1 MSGAIIVDTHVV
13 VAGLLTSREDSPVAR
28 VLDGML
34 AAAFPF
40 VVSEPLL
47 AEYSAVL
54 ERPALRK
61 LHGLSTGEIETLMLT
76 LAAHAIVL
84 VPVATQPAPDPGDQ
98 HLWEL
103 LAAHADTRL
112 VTGDKLLM
120 GRHAY
125 ASRVMTAQE
134 SMQELDAIPPPKPS
148 TKRRR
153 VSRRD
158 R

>member
-1 MSGAIIVDTHVV
+1 MSGAIIVDTNVV

-84 VPVATQPAPDPGDQ
+84 IPVATQPAPDPGDQ